1 MAGKVTESFYSEEF
15 LQLKLEQQICEFCEL
30 HSWSTAVSVANPLDI
45 LIMLEEDEED
55 INKLPATNPK
65 KSK

>member
-1 MAGKVTESFYSEEF
+1 MAGKQTESFYSEEF

-30 HSWSTAVSVANPLDI
+30 HSWSTAVSVANPMDI
-45 LIMLEEDEED
+45 LIMLEDEYD
-55 INKLPATNPK
+55 DDTPK